1 MKGRMSGA
9 GEIVRRR
16 VRAVKIAVRAVKTPI
31 GTVRV
36 AASYDHVLYLEL
48 PRRRGDGTPRPPL
61 DEHVLMRGDTPA
73 LRSAVVQ
80 LQEYFAGTRRRFDVP
95 LDPAGTAFQHRV
107 WNRVLAIPYGATS
120 SYGRLAADLG
130 GPALARAVGAA
141 IGANPI
147 PIVIPCHRVLGRDGS
162 LVGYGGG
169 LRMKVWLLRH
179 EGVLLA

>member
-1 MKGRMSGA
+1 MPVA
-9 GEIVRRR
+9 GEVVRRR

-48 PRRRGDGTPRPPL
+48 PRRRGEGTPGPPL
-61 DEHVLMRGDTPA
+61 DDHVMMRGDTPA

-120 SYGRLAADLG
+120 SFGRVATDVG

-147 PIVIPCHRVLGRDGS
+147 PIVIPCHRVLGSDGA

-179 EGVLLA
+179 EGVLLT